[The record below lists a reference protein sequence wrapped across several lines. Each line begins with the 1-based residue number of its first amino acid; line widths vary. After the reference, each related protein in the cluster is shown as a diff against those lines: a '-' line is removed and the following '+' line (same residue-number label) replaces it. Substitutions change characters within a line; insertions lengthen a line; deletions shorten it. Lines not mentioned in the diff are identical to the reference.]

1 LSSLDELIFSAKK
14 LISEGNYLQAV
25 REYGSVLEIV
35 LRRLY
40 REYFP
45 QLPFTDKEK
54 AISFE
59 KRQGKSADGFTIGE
73 WIGLFREARLLDFI
87 AERKNI
93 KKPLFFTFSLLDILN
108 KLRNKATHPDEV
120 DELKKYDMKVIA
132 SFMASGVEC
141 LLHELGIK
149 VSTPTAEVPVSL
161 VPSRGMF
168 SKVKREDIL
177 IRMSSL
183 LTLENIPRDGTSETG
198 TSAVGVETLMPNSW
212 SKHSTPDAMNE
223 AITFMSYFFSSSTS
237 SGCVALFL
245 NLFRISRR
253 LKVKN
258 RGFLMFFR
266 SAIKSSRRASRNKP
280 IHSPMVNPS
289 ADLPCLFSKLI
300 AFSLSV
306 NGNCGKYSR
315 YNLLKTISK
324 TLPYSLTACK

>member
-1 LSSLDELIFSAKK
+1 VNILSSLDELIFSAKK

-149 VSTPTAEVPVSL
+149 VLTPTAEVPVSL

-177 IRMSSL
+177 NAAKDPRIESFRWVSKYVEIEGKKYSVKGL
-183 LTLENIPRDGTSETG
+183 LSIASGIP
-198 TSAVGVETLMPNSW
+198 P
-212 SKHSTPDAMNE
+212 SKFTTNE
-223 AITFMSYFFSSSTS
+223 AERVLERLGFK
-237 SGCVALFL
+237 V
-245 NLFRISRR
+245 ISA
-253 LKVKN
+253 N
-258 RGFLMFFR
+258 EEEG
-266 SAIKSSRRASRNKP
+266 
-280 IHSPMVNPS
+280 
-289 ADLPCLFSKLI
+289 
-300 AFSLSV
+300 
-306 NGNCGKYSR
+306 
-315 YNLLKTISK
+315 
-324 TLPYSLTACK
+324 